1 MAINLDKLVGFHESA
16 LTIRTERME
25 VISGNLAN
33 ANTPGYKARD
43 IDFNKALQSAMREAS
58 GGTANHASSGMVRPN
73 DRHLSGNSTSVAANF
88 DMQYRIPTQPDTG
101 DGNTVEVQAERNRF
115 LDNGLRYQA
124 SLEFLNGK
132 IKGMKKALS
141 SGGQ

>member
-1 MAINLDKLVGFHESA
+1 MAINLDNLVGFHQKA
-16 LTIRTERME
+16 LSLRTDRME
-25 VISGNLAN
+25 VIAGNLAN

-43 IDFNKALQSAMREAS
+43 IDFNKAMESARAGQRQDLVKTHEKHISGSMAS
-58 GGTANHASSGMVRPN
+58 NTF
-73 DRHLSGNSTSVAANF
+73 LE
-88 DMQYRIPTQPDTG
+88 YRVPTQPDTG

-132 IKGMKKALS
+132 IKGMKKALG
-141 SGGQ
+141 SGGGQ